1 MNSADAEKR
10 RPRGVRFAR
19 IVYLVAGI
27 VGLIE
32 IVPLYFYEA
41 ALNRTQPPPIT
52 HPEFYYGF
60 VGVTLAW
67 QVAFLVIARDP
78 LRFRPL
84 MPVSWIEKLLYPVA
98 VGMVVFGGTDSRWR
112 WCHRRCW
119 TSCGW
124 RCLLSRGCG
133 HADRSEASLPALQL
147 SRRDAIGAHVGRST
161 SGITTL
167 PSAC

>member
-1 MNSADAEKR
+1 MISVGAEKR
-10 RPRGVRFAR
+10 RSGGVRFAR
-19 IVYLVAGI
+19 VVYLAAGI

-41 ALNRTQPPPIT
+41 ILNRTQPPPIT

-98 VGMVVFGGTDSRWR
+98 IGWLYSAGRTHVEMVPPAMLDLVWLALFVVAWILT
-112 WCHRRCW
+112 
-119 TSCGW
+119 
-124 RCLLSRGCG
+124 RGQ
-133 HADRSEASLPALQL
+133 D
-147 SRRDAIGAHVGRST
+147 
-161 SGITTL
+161 
-167 PSAC
+167 

>member
-19 IVYLVAGI
+19 IVYLAAGI

-98 VGMVVFGGTDSRWR
+98 VGWLYSAGRTRVEMVPPAMLDLVWLALFVVAWV
-112 WCHRRCW
+112 W
-119 TSCGW
+119 T
-124 RCLLSRGCG
+124 RGQ
-133 HADRSEASLPALQL
+133 E
-147 SRRDAIGAHVGRST
+147 
-161 SGITTL
+161 
-167 PSAC
+167 